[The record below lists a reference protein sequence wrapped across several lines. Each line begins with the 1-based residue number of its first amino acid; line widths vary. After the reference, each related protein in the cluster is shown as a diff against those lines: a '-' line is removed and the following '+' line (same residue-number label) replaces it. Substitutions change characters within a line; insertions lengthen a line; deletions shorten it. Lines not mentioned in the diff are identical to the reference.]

1 MDLLLT
7 KKQILSLL
15 EQDATA
21 DPTAQAPTAGT
32 SDKQAGGQG
41 YPEVGKWES
50 GIERGP
56 ANQVGVTKWADVVG
70 SKLKRG
76 HANPLKEQSS
86 YEKGIW
92 DKSTKTLDNLNKNY
106 TPVIDFYKEHN
117 HDINMVLGLGL
128 GIFGGPIGLVIAS
141 GLGFLDAA
149 EYFYEG
155 DNKTGGMMLM
165 FAALPGI
172 GGAVSKYIPGAKQL
186 GTKLMTELGK
196 KLSLGQKITNPA
208 EIEIVKGIAKY
219 RPLIEQEMK
228 KVSKELSIKAAKNN
242 LKKQIIKKNITKGA
256 TNLGKNVVGSLGLA
270 VGYNYGY
277 DYVLKKQEE
286 ENIKLL
292 EKMLGLTN

>member
-1 MDLLLT
+1 
-7 KKQILSLL
+7 
-15 EQDATA
+15 
-21 DPTAQAPTAGT
+21 
-32 SDKQAGGQG
+32 
-41 YPEVGKWES
+41 
-50 GIERGP
+50 
-56 ANQVGVTKWADVVG
+56 
-70 SKLKRG
+70 
-76 HANPLKEQSS
+76 
-86 YEKGIW
+86 
-92 DKSTKTLDNLNKNY
+92 
-106 TPVIDFYKEHN
+106 
-117 HDINMVLGLGL
+117 
-128 GIFGGPIGLVIAS
+128 
-141 GLGFLDAA
+141 
-149 EYFYEG
+149 
-155 DNKTGGMMLM
+155 M

-242 LKKQIIKKNITKGA
+242 LKKQIIKQNITKGA

-286 ENIKLL
+286 ANIKLL

>member
-1 MDLLLT
+1 MELLLT
-7 KKQILSLL
+7 KKQIISLL

-21 DPTAQAPTAGT
+21 DPAAQAPTAGT

-242 LKKQIIKKNITKGA
+242 LKKQIIKQNITKGA

-286 ENIKLL
+286 ANIKLL

>member
-1 MDLLLT
+1 MELCFT

-128 GIFGGPIGLVIAS
+128 GLFGGPIGLVIAS

-186 GTKLMTELGK
+186 ETKLMTELGK

-242 LKKQIIKKNITKGA
+242 LKKQIIKQNITKGA

-286 ENIKLL
+286 ANIKLL

>member
-1 MDLLLT
+1 MELLLT

-21 DPTAQAPTAGT
+21 DPAAQAPTAGT

-242 LKKQIIKKNITKGA
+242 LKKQIIKQNITKGA

-286 ENIKLL
+286 ANIKLL

>member
-1 MDLLLT
+1 MDILLT

-15 EQDATA
+15 EQDAGA
-21 DPTAQAPTAGT
+21 DPAAQAPTAGT
-32 SDKQAGGQG
+32 SNKQAGGQG

-50 GIERGP
+50 GLERGP

-128 GIFGGPIGLVIAS
+128 GLFGGPIGLVIAS

-242 LKKQIIKKNITKGA
+242 LKKQIIKQNITKGA

-286 ENIKLL
+286 ANIKLL

>member
-1 MDLLLT
+1 MELCFT

-256 TNLGKNVVGSLGLA
+256 TNLGKNVVGSLGLS

-286 ENIKLL
+286 ANIKLL

>member
-1 MDLLLT
+1 LT

-15 EQDATA
+15 EQDAGA
-21 DPTAQAPTAGT
+21 DPAAQAPTAGT
-32 SDKQAGGQG
+32 SNKQAGGQG

-50 GIERGP
+50 GLERGP

-128 GIFGGPIGLVIAS
+128 GLFGGPIGLVIAS

-242 LKKQIIKKNITKGA
+242 LKKQIIKQNITKGA

-286 ENIKLL
+286 ANIKLL

>member
-1 MDLLLT
+1 MELCFT

-128 GIFGGPIGLVIAS
+128 GLFGGPIGLVIAS

-242 LKKQIIKKNITKGA
+242 LKKQIIKQNITKGA

-286 ENIKLL
+286 ANIKLL